1 MSSTLLEVTRA
12 SHEEVERLERLI
24 VKDLQNEP
32 ANNKD
37 RLFQSHRVRNMIDN
51 IISTTEKLIREY
63 HRRHP
68 AARAVDV
75 NEDYEAMLKEE
86 PVIEFTGEEAFGKY
100 LDMHELYNQYNNL
113 KFEKPIEYSTYL
125 DIFSQP
131 HIVPRKLKFTRQY
144 KEYMENLLEYL
155 VYFFQRTEPLQDL
168 DRIFSK
174 VTTEFEEQWEN
185 DAIQGWERTSQEN
198 GHSSAD
204 HTVIDLD
211 FYSTVDELKE
221 VGPEKLKEALAA
233 LGLKS
238 GGTVQQRAERLF
250 LTKLNINLCHGG
262 SVPFHFIFG
271 QFSGDHEFI
280 VLGKRRLYSEFNNYK
295 VMTNK
300 ISSQRREEMDIYDT
314 SFEKLDKKHFVK
326 GSRGSV
332 PNGGAATSKEVDN
345 SKEIALMEAK
355 INKLCDL
362 LDEINAHTKEN
373 VVKKQALTYDEMEA
387 EREEEETQADSESD
401 DDEQQIYNPLKLP
414 MGWDGKPIPYWLYKL
429 HGLGQ
434 ELKCE
439 ICGNYSYWGRRA
451 FERHFKE
458 WRHQHGMRCLGIPN
472 TKNFNEITS
481 IKEAQELWKR
491 IQERQGVNKW
501 RPDLEEEYEDK
512 EVSPLIASFDVIN
525 SCFESTIQE
534 EDLEKREDEEMFEMN
549 VALKLGRSLSQLR
562 DLARKSSTSRVHGS
576 TIGEFAS

>member
-51 IISTTEKLIREY
+51 IITTTEKLVEVYEDKDNARRDEIAALGGQTAMGTNVFSAFYDRLKEIREY

-68 AARAVDV
+68 AARVVDA

-113 KFEKPIEYSTYL
+113 KFEKPIEYSAYL

-131 HIVPRKLKFTRQY
+131 NIVPRKLKFSRQY
-144 KEYMENLLEYL
+144 REYMENLLEYL

-185 DAIQGWERTSQEN
+185 DAVQGWEKTSQEN
-198 GHSSAD
+198 GHLSAD

-211 FYSTVDELKE
+211 FYSTVEELKE

-250 LTKLNINLCHGG
+250 LTK
-262 SVPFHFIFG
+262 
-271 QFSGDHEFI
+271 
-280 VLGKRRLYSEFNNYK
+280 
-295 VMTNK
+295 
-300 ISSQRREEMDIYDT
+300 DT
-314 SFEKLDKKHFVK
+314 PLEKLDKKHFVK
-326 GSRGSV
+326 GSRGSE

-362 LDEINAHTKEN
+362 LDETIVRTKEN

-387 EREEEETQADSESD
+387 EREEEETQADTESD

-434 ELKCE
+434 EFKCE

-481 IKEAQELWKR
+481 IKEAQELWKG

-512 EVSPLIASFDVIN
+512 EGNIYNRKTYTDLQRQGLI
-525 SCFESTIQE
+525 
-534 EDLEKREDEEMFEMN
+534 
-549 VALKLGRSLSQLR
+549 
-562 DLARKSSTSRVHGS
+562 
-576 TIGEFAS
+576 

>member
-12 SHEEVERLERLI
+12 SHEEVERLERLV

-37 RLFQSHRVRNMIDN
+37 RLFQSHRVGNMIDN
-51 IISTTEKLIREY
+51 IITTTEKLVEIYEDKDNARRDEIAALGGQTAMGTNVFSAFYDRLKEIREY

-68 AARAVDV
+68 AARVVDA

-131 HIVPRKLKFTRQY
+131 NIVPRKLKFSRQY
-144 KEYMENLLEYL
+144 REYMENLLEYL

-185 DAIQGWERTSQEN
+185 DTVQGWEKTSQEN
-198 GHSSAD
+198 GHLSAD

-211 FYSTVDELKE
+211 FYSTAEELKE

-250 LTKLNINLCHGG
+250 LTK
-262 SVPFHFIFG
+262 
-271 QFSGDHEFI
+271 
-280 VLGKRRLYSEFNNYK
+280 
-295 VMTNK
+295 
-300 ISSQRREEMDIYDT
+300 DT
-314 SFEKLDKKHFVK
+314 PLEKLDKKHFVK
-326 GSRGSV
+326 GSHGSE

-362 LDEINAHTKEN
+362 LDETIVRTKEN

-387 EREEEETQADSESD
+387 EREEWAGYANALLPTMHDIAAYKEQFVNTKQQDHLRELFLTEETQADTESD

-434 ELKCE
+434 EFKCE

-481 IKEAQELWKR
+481 IKEAQELWKG

-512 EVSPLIASFDVIN
+512 EGNIYNRKTYTDLQRQGLI
-525 SCFESTIQE
+525 
-534 EDLEKREDEEMFEMN
+534 
-549 VALKLGRSLSQLR
+549 
-562 DLARKSSTSRVHGS
+562 
-576 TIGEFAS
+576 